1 MRAERIAN
9 KSARAMV
16 QMRRPFEG
24 SNLFARENFPQHGLS
39 TLYVVYSY
47 GEHFPI
53 YVAETDE
60 GGNTQWYRN
69 ADKFSQ
75 STSRHQSQCDPYEVT
90 SSLLTAAQMRRCA
103 VEGIAGVAAMGE
115 LG

>member
-16 QMRRPFEG
+16 QLRRPFEG
-24 SNLFARENFPQHGLS
+24 SHLFARERTPQHGMS

-47 GEHFPI
+47 GEHWPL

-60 GGNTQWYRN
+60 GNNTTWYEMD
-69 ADKFSQ
+69 DKYSQ
-75 STSRHQSQCDPYEVT
+75 STTRHQSQCNPLT
-90 SSLLTAAQMRRCA
+90 GTIKLTAGAMRRCA

-115 LG
+115 MR

>member
-1 MRAERIAN
+1 MKAERIAN

-16 QMRRPFEG
+16 QLRRPFEG
-24 SNLFARENFPQHGLS
+24 SNLFAREAYPQHGMS
-39 TLYVVYSY
+39 KLYVVYSY

-60 GGNTQWYRN
+60 GNNTTWYEN
-69 ADKFSQ
+69 AERYSQ
-75 STSRHQSQCDPYEVT
+75 STSRHQSQCHPFENT
-90 SSLLTAAQMRRCA
+90 IKLTAGAMRRCA

-115 LG
+115 MK

>member
-1 MRAERIAN
+1 MKAKHLAN

-16 QMRRPFEG
+16 QLRRPFEG
-24 SNLFARENFPQHGLS
+24 SNLYARENTPQHGIS

-53 YVAETDE
+53 YIAETDE
-60 GGNTQWYRN
+60 GNNTTWYTN

-75 STSRHQSQCDPYEVT
+75 STSRHKAQCNPFEDCIP
-90 SSLLTAAQMRRCA
+90 LTVGAMRRCA
-103 VEGIAGVAAMGE
+103 QEGIAGVAAIGV
-115 LG
+115 LS